1 MSASKFSLF
10 GFTIAREKSNDDQ
23 TVQQSFTPPTNDDGA
38 LTITSAAYYGT
49 YVDLDGTAKNE
60 VELISRYRE
69 MSMQPEIES
78 AIDDIVNEAI
88 CQDDDGKT
96 IQIVLDNLKQPE
108 KIKNSIRAEFANVLR
123 LLNYSNMAQDIF
135 RRYYVDGRLHF
146 HIIIDREN
154 PTQGIKELR
163 YIDPRKLRKVR
174 EIKKQK
180 DERTGVDIMN
190 VVNEYYIFNDKV
202 TSASSSNFGPVGV
215 RITSDSIVSV
225 VSGLMDSRRAVV
237 LSYLHKAIK
246 PLNQLRMIEDATVIY
261 RISRAP
267 ERRIFYI
274 DVGNLPKLKAEQ
286 YLRDI
291 MVKYKNKLVYDA
303 NTGEIRDDRKHM
315 SMMEDFWLPRREG
328 GKGTEITTLPGGQN
342 LGELEDVKYFEKKL
356 YNSLNVPISRLNP
369 ESSGFSLGR
378 ASEITRDELKFA
390 KFVSR
395 MRNKFSDVFDQAMK
409 VQCVL
414 KGICTVEEWS
424 EFREHIYYDFIKD
437 NNFSELKEAELMR
450 DRLSLLQ
457 QVDEYT
463 GKYFSQAWIQR
474 TVLRLTDDE
483 IKEMQKEIDAEIK
496 GGITPDPKLMLQQM
510 QAGADGA
517 PAAPAAPAASKAENY
532 IVEPIN
538 TVELT
543 EEQKELNESV
553 SKFIGSLVD
562 NEDAGNDKDLTKTMN
577 RFFEKMIDD
586 EDA

>member
-1 MSASKFSLF
+1 MASQLNKFSLF
-10 GFTIAREKSNDDQ
+10 GFTISRDKNEEESKTQ
-23 TVQQSFTPPTNDDGA
+23 PSFSPPSNDDGA

-69 MSMQPEIES
+69 MAMQPEIDS

-88 CQDDDGKT
+88 CQDDDGK
-96 IQIVLDNLKQPE
+96 ILKIVLDDLDVPE
-108 KIKNSIRAEFANVLR
+108 KIKKAIKAEFQNVMR
-123 LLNYSNMAQDIF
+123 MLNFNNMAQDIF
-135 RRYYVDGRLHF
+135 RRYYVDGKMYYHM
-146 HIIIDREN
+146 IVDREN
-154 PTQGIKELR
+154 PQEGIKELR

-174 EIKKQK
+174 EIKKKK

-202 TSASSSNFGPVGV
+202 TTGSSSSFGPVGV
-215 RITSDSIVSV
+215 RITTDSIISV

-303 NTGEIRDDRKHM
+303 NTGEVRDDRKFL

-356 YNSLNVPISRLNP
+356 YKALNVPVSRLNP
-369 ESSGFSLGR
+369 ENSGFSLGR
-378 ASEITRDELKFA
+378 TNEITRDELKFA
-390 KFVSR
+390 KFVDR
-395 MRNKFSDVFDQAMK
+395 MRNKFSDLFDQALRA
-409 VQCVL
+409 QCVL
-414 KGICTVEEWS
+414 KGICTADEWAM
-424 EFREHIYYDFIKD
+424 FKEHIHYDFIKD
-437 NNFSELKEAELMR
+437 NNFTELKDAELMKE
-450 DRLSLLQ
+450 RLGLLSA
-457 QVDEYT
+457 VDPYT
-463 GKYFSQAWIQR
+463 GRYYSQAWIQR
-474 TVLRLTDDE
+474 NVLRMNDDD
-483 IKEMQKEIDAEIK
+483 IVEMQQEIDREKALGIGLPVGVTNAAAQAQMVGDIESEQQQDTAEH
-496 GGITPDPKLMLQQM
+496 
-510 QAGADGA
+510 QAGLNAQNNKEETTF
-517 PAAPAAPAASKAENY
+517 SKLKR
-532 IVEPIN
+532 I
-538 TVELT
+538 L
-543 EEQKELNESV
+543 
-553 SKFIGSLVD
+553 
-562 NEDAGNDKDLTKTMN
+562 
-577 RFFEKMIDD
+577 
-586 EDA
+586 

>member
-1 MSASKFSLF
+1 MASLNKFSLF
-10 GFTIAREKSNDDQ
+10 GFTIARAKSEEDAA
-23 TVQQSFTPPTNDDGA
+23 VQQSFTPPTNDDGA

-69 MSMQPEIES
+69 MAMQPEIEA

-88 CQDDDGKT
+88 CQDDDGKN
-96 IQIVLDNLKQPE
+96 IKIVLDSLKQPE
-108 KIKNSIRAEFANVLR
+108 KIKTAIRTEFATLLK
-123 LLNYSNMAQDIF
+123 LLNYNNLAQDIF
-135 RRYYVDGRLHF
+135 RRYYVDGRMYY

-154 PTQGIKELR
+154 PLEGIKELR
-163 YIDPRKLRKVR
+163 YVDPRKLRKVR
-174 EIKKQK
+174 EVKKKK
-180 DERTGVDIMN
+180 DERTGVEVMN
-190 VVNEYYIFNDKV
+190 VINEYYIFNDKV
-202 TSASSSNFGPVGV
+202 TTGSSSNFGPVGV
-215 RITSDSIVSV
+215 RITPDSIVSV

-303 NTGEIRDDRKHM
+303 NTGEVRDDRKFL

-328 GKGTEITTLPGGQN
+328 GKGTEIATLPGGQN

-356 YNSLNVPISRLNP
+356 YKALNVPVSRLNP

-378 ASEITRDELKFA
+378 TNEITRDELKFA

-395 MRNKFSDVFDQAMK
+395 MRNKFSDLFDQAMR

-414 KGICTVEEWS
+414 KGICTNEEWD
-424 EFREHIYYDFIKD
+424 EFKEHIYYDFIKD
-437 NNFSELKEAELMR
+437 NNFTELKEAELMKE
-450 DRLSLLQ
+450 RLSLLSN
-457 QVDEYT
+457 VDPYT
-463 GKYFSQAWIQR
+463 GRYFSQSWIQR
-474 TVLRLTDDE
+474 NVLRLSDDE
-483 IKEMQKEIDAEIK
+483 IIEMQQQIDEEKAE
-496 GGITPDPKLMLQQM
+496 GLGLPVAVMNDVAQQQM
-510 QAGADGA
+510 MSQVPQQPQHPSDVEDNDDGEQAQ
-517 PAAPAAPAASKAENY
+517 Y
-532 IVEPIN
+532 
-538 TVELT
+538 
-543 EEQKELNESV
+543 ESSV
-553 SKFIGSLVD
+553 
-562 NEDAGNDKDLTKTMN
+562 TKLK
-577 RFFEKMIDD
+577 RLL
-586 EDA
+586 